1 MYTYAPAHRSYY
13 THRSYYKGSKFSDK
27 PRDYRIDLRIS
38 MPYF

>member
-1 MYTYAPAHRSYY
+1 MYTYAPA
-13 THRSYYKGSKFSDK
+13 HRSYYKGSKFSDK